1 MSKIICIAYQ
11 PGAFGSFIGWTIERF
26 TAARKQYQPPV
37 LDDPLA
43 SDGSSHG
50 YASFCKIKKNSEFVE
65 GFYEARR
72 SESPYGYQIYAGWPQ
87 GINEDL
93 LWSINRVANNMS
105 TFDKMFVIECGNED
119 DHFLRY
125 LRNESTLDRDR
136 WYGMIE
142 VENGEDL
149 LKRLRSDIENGG
161 LPEDYQHGRLSRIG
175 FSEILSGDPTELFD
189 RIFKH
194 LDSASCDR
202 ELFLSTID
210 RMRSM
215 QDVYTERLNAIRAGE
230 FSTPAEEAI
239 HRYITGDK

>member
-11 PGAFGSFIGWTIERF
+11 PGAFGSFVGWTIERF

-37 LDDPLA
+37 IDDPLA
-43 SDGSSHG
+43 SDGSSHS

-65 GFYEARR
+65 DVYDARR
-72 SESPYGYQIYAGWPQ
+72 TESPYGYQIYAGWPQ
-87 GINEDL
+87 GLGEDL
-93 LWSINRVANNMS
+93 LWSMNRVANNLG
-105 TFDKMFVIECGNED
+105 TFDKMFVIECDNED

-136 WYGMIE
+136 WYSMIE
-142 VENGEDL
+142 IKNSEDL
-149 LKRLRSDIENGG
+149 FKRLIYDIESGR
-161 LPEDYQHGRLSRIG
+161 LPTDYQHSQVCRIG

-215 QDVYTERLNAIRAGE
+215 QDFYIERLDAIRSGE
-230 FSTPAEEAI
+230 FDTPAEEAI
-239 HRYITGDK
+239 HRYIIGDK